1 MIDVVSV
8 DNMRTSDSMKC
19 KEVSSLYLMYQAA
32 LKVYES
38 FKWYGKIL
46 IVSGSGNNGGD
57 GYALASILKAN
68 NIESKILMT
77 QNKMSETSKYY
88 YDICVKNNIE
98 IIKYDDEYE
107 ISGFDIIVDAIF
119 GIGFRDDASGIYYD
133 IINKINNSKAYII
146 SIDINSGLN
155 ADTGMTKC
163 AVKSDL
169 TMSIGTFKTGHFL
182 NMAKD
187 YMKDK
192 INLDIDIP
200 IIETPYYL
208 LEEKDLRDVLK
219 DRLNFSNKGDFGYVG
234 LIGGSLDYSGAIRLA
249 TMGTLAIISG
259 AGVSICATPKSVA
272 SIVASN
278 ILEATIYQFDD
289 RDGEIVFDKDK
300 LDYLIKRCKVI
311 TFGMGIKV
319 SDDAKK
325 ILEYLILNYD
335 KKLVIDA
342 DGLTILSNM
351 KEKLVETKAK
361 IVLTPH
367 MKEFS
372 RLIERNIDDIYNNG
386 IEYAMEFSKAY
397 NVILLLKGPTT
408 IITDGNDVILVDKG
422 TSGMATAGSGDV
434 LSGILTGVLG
444 YNDNLLL
451 ATASACYIN
460 GMAGELAEKKNSK
473 ITMTAKDT
481 VDNVKDVINSIINN
495 IKEMD

>member
-8 DNMRTSDSMKC
+8 ENMKASDSAKC
-19 KEVSSLYLMYQAA
+19 QEVSSLYLMYQAA
-32 LKVYES
+32 LRIYES

-46 IVSGSGNNGGD
+46 IVCGSGNNGGD
-57 GYALASILKAN
+57 GYALSSILKAN
-68 NIESKILMT
+68 NIESKILMAS
-77 QNKMSETSKYY
+77 NKISDTSKYY

-98 IIKYDDEYE
+98 IIKYDDELQIEGY
-107 ISGFDIIVDAIF
+107 DIIVDAIF
-119 GIGFRDDASGIYYD
+119 GIGFRDDASGIYFD
-133 IINKINNSKAYII
+133 IINKINNSKAFVI

-163 AVKSDL
+163 AIKSDL

-187 YMKDK
+187 YIKDK

-200 IIETPYYL
+200 IIDTPYYL
-208 LEEKDLRDVLK
+208 LEEKDLRNVLK
-219 DRLNFSNKGDFGYVG
+219 ERLNFSNKGDFGYVG
-234 LIGGSLDYSGAIRLA
+234 LIGGSLEYSGAIRLA
-249 TMGTLAIISG
+249 AMGTLAIVSG

-272 SIVASN
+272 PIVANN
-278 ILEATIYQFDD
+278 ILESTVYPFDEEN
-289 RDGEIVFDKDK
+289 GEILFDKDK

-319 SDDAKK
+319 TENSKK
-325 ILEYLILNYD
+325 ILEYLILNY
-335 KKLVIDA
+335 KSKLVIDA
-342 DGLTILSNM
+342 DGLTILSSI
-351 KEKLVETKAK
+351 KEKLIDSEAK

-372 RLIERNIDDIYNNG
+372 RLIERNIDEIYNNG

-397 NVILLLKGPTT
+397 NVILLLKGPAT
-408 IITDGNDVILVDKG
+408 IITDGNDVLLVDRG

-434 LSGILTGVLG
+434 LSGIITGILG
-444 YNDNLLL
+444 YNDDLLL
-451 ATASACYIN
+451 AAAGASYIN
-460 GMAGELAEKKNSK
+460 GRAGELAEEKNSK
-473 ITMTAKDT
+473 ITMTSKDT
-481 VDNVKDVINSIINN
+481 VDNVKNVINSIINN